1 MTLTKQTLLT
11 HYQDTMDFVRDLEHI
26 SEEAWRTPY
35 AEGKWTVAEIIGHL
49 SPWDRFLV
57 AERLPYILANE
68 PFRVKADSQAVN
80 EEAAK
85 MSREQQ
91 RILTI
96 DEFLVSRDRLH
107 RAVELIPEDRL
118 TDTFTSKGKTISL
131 FDFLG
136 AMMQH
141 DLHHQAQIEQVIA
154 G

>member
-1 MTLTKQTLLT
+1 MTLTKHMLLT
-11 HYQDTMDFVRDLEHI
+11 HYQDTMDFVRGLEHI

-68 PFRVKADSQAVN
+68 PFRVKPDSEAVN

-131 FDFLG
+131 LEFLG

-141 DLHHQAQIEQVIA
+141 DLHHRAQIEQVTVA
-154 G
+154 